1 MNDVAWLIDY
11 IWNLW
16 DMELEIYGY
25 VFSLRQV
32 FVFGVATDVL
42 IWALCRFFFGE

>member
-1 MNDVAWLIDY
+1 MNDVAWLVNY
-11 IWNLW
+11 VWSLW
-16 DMELEIYGY
+16 DMEIEIYDY

-42 IWALCRFFFGE
+42 ILGLVGFFKE

>member
-32 FVFGVATDVL
+32 FVFSVATDVL
-42 IWALCRFFFGE
+42 IWALCRFFFEE